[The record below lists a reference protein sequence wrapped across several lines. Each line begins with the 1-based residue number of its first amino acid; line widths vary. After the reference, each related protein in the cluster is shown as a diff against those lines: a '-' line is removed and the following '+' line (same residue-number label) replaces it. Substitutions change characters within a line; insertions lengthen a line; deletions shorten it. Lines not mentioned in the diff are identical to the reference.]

1 MVQAA
6 AASRSLKMFPGSKS
20 TWFHNG
26 KKFNYDRMIK
36 YIYGDNSEE
45 NQLSSGH
52 ESDNEELNLNKDILI
67 EDDGVNQYRHIYQ
80 PVYRKVKIGPSK
92 LNKREN
98 SLGGEESSSSQDAN
112 YQREYPPLPQPLNPP
127 PKPSQTLGILC
138 FCNGYCEHF
147 HSDTNTYD
155 EMNPSKKIKLAED
168 VEMKDKEEEEET
180 EVAAETSKK
189 RKQLDERHK
198 WRVE

>member
-1 MVQAA
+1 MVQAS
-6 AASRSLKMFPGSKS
+6 ASRSLVKMFPGSKS
-20 TWFHNG
+20 TFYHNG

-127 PKPSQTLGILC
+127 PKPSQTLGIL
-138 FCNGYCEHF
+138 
-147 HSDTNTYD
+147 
-155 EMNPSKKIKLAED
+155 
-168 VEMKDKEEEEET
+168 
-180 EVAAETSKK
+180 
-189 RKQLDERHK
+189 
-198 WRVE
+198 